1 MVFPRRLKA
10 PEGWRTPGR
19 FALFVHRQNSRQRF
33 GLRRPSAAFELE
45 ADFPERASQTILHG
59 AGALYNVLL

>member
-1 MVFPRRLKA
+1 MICPRRLKA
-10 PEGWRTPGR
+10 PEDWRTPGR

-45 ADFPERASQTILHG
+45 ADFPGRTSQTILHDTRK
-59 AGALYNVLL
+59 LYNVLL